1 MFVIQRKRR
10 GETFTTTIPMPE
22 QNPYAPPQAQVADID
37 QLASGE
43 NAPALWNPNAAA
55 SWSLIFTPIFGAYL
69 HMRNWEALGQPEKA
83 ARSKNWMIGSIV
95 CALLFVTVP
104 LFLPESKGVDALG
117 RAFGFALLITW
128 YYAIGKS
135 QQAFVLGK
143 FGKAYPRRGWSK
155 PLLAAVGALIALFV
169 VVFVGTLVVTMG
181 SR

>member
-1 MFVIQRKRR
+1 
-10 GETFTTTIPMPE
+10 MPE
-22 QNPYAPPQAQVADID
+22 QNPYAPPQAQVADVDELIT
-37 QLASGE
+37 GE

-55 SWSLIFTPIFGAYL
+55 SWSLLFSPIFGAYL

-83 ARSKNWMIGSIV
+83 ARSKKWVTGSIV
-95 CALLFVTVP
+95 FILLVAIVP

-117 RAFGFALLITW
+117 RVCGFALLISW

-155 PLLAAVGALIALFV
+155 PLLAAVGAVIALFV
-169 VVFVGTLVVTMG
+169 VAVAVALVIDMVGRQ
-181 SR
+181 S